1 MSEAVAYH
9 EAVPGHHFQLTIG
22 QEITDSHLVHT
33 VFIDVAN
40 AEGWGLYSERL
51 ADEMGLYSDDVALLG
66 MLSTDAFRAARLVV
80 DTGLHALGWS
90 RQRAIDWMSDNVP
103 ISTVEIVAEID
114 RYISMPGQALS
125 YMVGR
130 LEIQECRRM
139 ATEALGERFDVRAFH
154 NLLLSTGP
162 VPLPALHAAVDRWI
176 ASHAS
181 A

>member
-1 MSEAVAYH
+1 
-9 EAVPGHHFQLTIG
+9 
-22 QEITDSHLVHT
+22 
-33 VFIDVAN
+33 
-40 AEGWGLYSERL
+40 
-51 ADEMGLYSDDVALLG
+51 
-66 MLSTDAFRAARLVV
+66 
-80 DTGLHALGWS
+80 
-90 RQRAIDWMSDNVP
+90 MSDNVP